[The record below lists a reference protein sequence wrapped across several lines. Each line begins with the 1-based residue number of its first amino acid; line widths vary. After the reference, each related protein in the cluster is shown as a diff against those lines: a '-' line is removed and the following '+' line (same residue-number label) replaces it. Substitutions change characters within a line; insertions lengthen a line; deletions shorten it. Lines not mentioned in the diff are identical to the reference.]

1 LTTQCIAK
9 QLSLGGW
16 GEGHRREVRVDFEGG
31 QLSSDGGVPLLAELE
46 RQRRIVERFAACFVD
61 HREPASTE
69 HEVGA
74 LVGQRVFGLALGYED
89 LNDHEQ
95 LRSDP
100 LLAAAVGLA
109 DPAGASRRCAR
120 DRGKPLAGKS
130 TLQRLEAGAV
140 VDARQDR
147 YKRIAVDGAAVKRF
161 FVEVFLSGRS
171 EPSEPLI
178 LDLDATDDPVHGQQE
193 GRFFHGYYG
202 HYCYLPLY
210 IFCGE
215 ALLWAQL
222 RPSDI
227 DASAG
232 AVEAVA
238 QVVGQIRER
247 WPRVAIVLRGD
258 SGFAREALMAWC
270 EEQAVD
276 YVFGLARNRRLERA
290 VGAELQQAA
299 SRQGQSGEPERVF
312 KDFSYQTR
320 KSWSRT
326 RRVVGKAEVL
336 GKGPNPRFVVTSLP
350 AEGLADAALYELYC
364 QRGEMENRIK
374 EQQLEMFADRTSSHW
389 MAVNQLRLWF
399 ASVAYVLL
407 AELRRLGLAGTELAR
422 AQCGTIRLKLLK
434 IGARV
439 RVTARR
445 LWISLSSAYPYA
457 SLWRAIFLRLQALPP
472 PTPA

>member
-1 LTTQCIAK
+1 MTTECSAEQVC
-9 QLSLGGW
+9 LGGW
-16 GEGHRREVRVDFEGG
+16 GEGGRREVRVDFEGG
-31 QLSSDGGVPLLAELE
+31 QLSSDGGVALVAELE
-46 RQRRIVERFAACFVD
+46 RQQGIVRRFAACFVD

-69 HEVGA
+69 HAVGT
-74 LVGQRVFGLALGYED
+74 LVAQRVFGLVLGYED

-95 LRSDP
+95 LRGDP

-109 DPAGASRRCAR
+109 DPTGGARRCAR

-140 VDARQDR
+140 VDAGQDR
-147 YKRIAVDGAAVKRF
+147 YKRIAVDGEAVERF

-171 EPSEPLI
+171 APSEPLI

-215 ALLWAQL
+215 ALVWAQL

-232 AVEAVA
+232 AAEAVA

-247 WPRVAIVLRGD
+247 WPQVAIVLRGD

-270 EEQAVD
+270 EEHAVD

-299 SRQGQSGEPERVF
+299 SRHGQSGEPERVF

-336 GKGPNPRFVVTSLP
+336 GKGANPRFVVTSLP
-350 AEGLADAALYELYC
+350 TERWADAALYELYC

-389 MAVNQLRLWF
+389 LAVNQLRLWF

-407 AELRRLGLAGTELAR
+407 AELRRLGLTGTELAR

-445 LWISLSSAYPYA
+445 IWISLSSAYPYA
-457 SLWRAIFLRLQALPP
+457 SLWRAILLRLQALPP